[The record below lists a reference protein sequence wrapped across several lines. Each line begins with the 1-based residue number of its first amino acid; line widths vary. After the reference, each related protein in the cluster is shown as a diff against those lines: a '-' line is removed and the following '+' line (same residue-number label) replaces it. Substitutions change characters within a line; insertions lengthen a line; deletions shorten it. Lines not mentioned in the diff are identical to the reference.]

1 MYFPNGAIAKTAAC
15 YALLQRCVEA
25 RSMGRRAIVIPLM
38 KQEPAGA
45 SRSARTKHDCRDR
58 KTNSREL
65 GLSMDIQFDLQA
77 NRAYMAA
84 THRSGVLRRI
94 VGGPHGRRPDKRS
107 HRRAL
112 DPARPANR
120 GCCAYAHRRQQ

>member
-1 MYFPNGAIAKTAAC
+1 MARHREDGRMLRSFAAVRGGPQHGPARDRDTAN
-15 YALLQRCVEA
+15 E
-25 RSMGRRAIVIPLM
+25 
-38 KQEPAGA
+38 AGA
-45 SRSARTKHDCRDR
+45 SRSARTKHDRRDR

-65 GLSMDIQFDLQA
+65 GLSMDIQFGLQA

-84 THRSGVLRRI
+84 THRAGVLRRI
-94 VGGPHGRRPDKRS
+94 VDGPHGRRPGKRS

-120 GCCAYAHRRQQ
+120 GCCAYARRRQQ